1 MGWGKRCFRSPVAA
15 RAARLHAGRIYRPVS
30 LVLLVVAGGA
40 AGCRAVDHVNVFP
53 PLCEVIAVGD
63 TVQFSATADAALGW
77 PGILYTSQDRP
88 GKFRWSSSD
97 PNLATVT
104 LRGLVRGIRPGT
116 ITIFASTEGVT
127 GNSDVVIISTVR
139 TLEVSPKSARIAV
152 GDSLRV
158 SAVVHDAS
166 GAPVQGLCF
175 YPTVEDRSIAFIA
188 GELLVVGLK
197 PGETR
202 ITIRGGHREA
212 WVALTVVPR

>member
-1 MGWGKRCFRSPVAA
+1 M
-15 RAARLHAGRIYRPVS
+15 RAARLGVRRLPRPAS
-30 LVLLVVAGGA
+30 LALLVVTGGA
-40 AGCRAVDHVNVFP
+40 ANCNRSVDHVNVFP
-53 PLCEVIAVGD
+53 QLCEVIAVGD

-77 PGILYTSQDRP
+77 PGILYTSHDRP
-88 GKFRWSSSD
+88 GKFGWSSSD
-97 PNLATVT
+97 PNIATVT
-104 LRGLVRGIRPGT
+104 SRGLVRGIRPGT

-127 GNSDVVIISTVR
+127 GKSDVVIISMVR
-139 TLEVSPKSARIAV
+139 TLEVSPTSARITV

-158 SAVVHDAS
+158 SAVVYDAS

-175 YPTVEDRSIAFIA
+175 YPAVEDRSIAWIA